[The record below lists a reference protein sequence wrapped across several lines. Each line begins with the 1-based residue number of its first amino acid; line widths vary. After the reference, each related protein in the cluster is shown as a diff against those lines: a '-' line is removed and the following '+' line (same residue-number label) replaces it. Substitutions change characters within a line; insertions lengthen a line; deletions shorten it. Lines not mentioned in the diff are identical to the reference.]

1 MSSAPVLVWHAGISS
16 LRSASRT
23 APTAPPWWSVDGHV
37 HSTFSDGASTLEQN
51 VAAALAT
58 GVSRLTLADH
68 VRATTTWLPEMVR
81 SVAALR
87 ESAARHGDTVD
98 ILCGVE
104 TKVLD
109 RPGHLDLPASL
120 DGVDVVLIADH
131 RFPGPD
137 GPLDP
142 AVVAR
147 WLRDG
152 TVDARAVIEMLVGAL
167 IEAVARS
174 PLPAVLAHPLSILP
188 KLGLD
193 ASEVPDEWLRA
204 LAERCRESGAAVE
217 VNEKWACPTP
227 DIAQLFHEERVRLV
241 AGSDAHDASAIARWT
256 TVQQTLA
263 PLLGAATSGERMAS
277 CQPEIDKGKDH

>member
-1 MSSAPVLVWHAGISS
+1 MSGAPVLVWHPGISS
-16 LRSASRT
+16 LRSGARP
-23 APTAPPWWSVDGHV
+23 APTAPPWWAVDGHV
-37 HSTFSDGASTLEQN
+37 HSTFSDGASSLEQN
-51 VAAALAT
+51 VAAALAA

-68 VRATTTWLPEMVR
+68 VRATTTWLPDMAR
-81 SVAALR
+81 AVAALR
-87 ESAARHGDTVD
+87 ESAAHHGDAID

-109 RPGHLDLPASL
+109 RPGHLDLPARL

-147 WLRDG
+147 WVRDG
-152 TVDARAVIEMLVGAL
+152 TVDRRGVIEMLVGAL

-188 KLGLD
+188 KLGLE
-193 ASEVPDEWLRA
+193 ASQVPDEWLRA
-204 LAERCRESGAAVE
+204 LAKRCREAGAAVE

-227 DIAQLFHEERVRLV
+227 DIARLFREERVRLIP
-241 AGSDAHDASAIARWT
+241 GSDAHDASAIARWT

-263 PLLGAATSGERMAS
+263 PLLGAAPDAGGRTSTGLEA
-277 CQPEIDKGKDH
+277 PLVT